1 MVFWQHLGQWFK
13 GYALGRALAR
23 SAARQQ
29 PTNELALLTERLE
42 ARLEARLEL
51 LEQYA
56 QTLQQE
62 MSSVQAHLDE
72 TLRDGLASLEK
83 QVNRAGREQFKANS
97 LAETQFERLTE
108 ALEMLRAAD
117 EHRSAEQDNL
127 LQQIGT
133 ARTEGRMH
141 VASSLL
147 PVLDG
152 LDEAQRSGRAVLEQ
166 QAAAP
171 APTPGLFE
179 RLRGQS
185 GADAE
190 RVQQLREAMDAW
202 LVGLTFVY
210 ERLLGVLA
218 AEGIQPI
225 EAEGQPFD
233 PQQHVV
239 LDVVPARD
247 DLPPGTVAAELRR
260 GYSVYG
266 RVLRHAEVAVAKQHE
281 VAVGDTA
288 QAGDRAT
295 PPLEDARS

>member
-23 SAARQQ
+23 SAAQQ
-29 PTNELALLTERLE
+29 PTYELLLLAERLE

-51 LEQYA
+51 LEQQVQA
-56 QTLQQE
+56 WQQE
-62 MSSVQAHLDE
+62 AASGRTHLDE
-72 TLRDGLASLEK
+72 ALRDGLASLEK
-83 QVNRAGREQFKANS
+83 QVNRAGREQFKTNS

-117 EHRSAEQDNL
+117 ERRNTEQDNL
-127 LQQIGT
+127 LQQIGA
-133 ARTEGRMH
+133 ARAEGRMN
-141 VASSLL
+141 VATSLL

-152 LDEAQRSGRAVLEQ
+152 LDEAQRSGRAMLDQ
-166 QAAAP
+166 QVAVPTP
-171 APTPGLFE
+171 APGLFE

-185 GADAE
+185 SADTE

-233 PQQHVV
+233 PQRHVV
-239 LDVVPARD
+239 LEVVPARD

-260 GYSVYG
+260 GYSANG
-266 RVLRHAEVAVAKQHE
+266 RVLRHAEVAVAKQRE
-281 VAVGDTA
+281 AAIGDTA
-288 QAGDRAT
+288 QAGEGAT
-295 PPLEDARS
+295 PSLEDARS